1 MNRRQRR
8 TQWQA
13 SQRLSAE
20 PSPAAAPGYSAIDM
34 RVGELVLRGFD
45 RHFASRVAVAFEQ
58 SLSER
63 LRSAALP
70 APLRQ
75 SMRSPQMCLAPVK
88 LRRSRDAA
96 AIGEELARSVLAL
109 DTGRGRRGGPR

>member
-13 SQRLSAE
+13 AQRFSTE
-20 PSPAAAPGYSAIDM
+20 PYAVAAPDRSSIRM
-34 RVGELVLRGFD
+34 HVGELVLRGFD
-45 RHFASRVAVAFEQ
+45 RRFASRIATAFEQ
-58 SLSER
+58 SLSGR

-75 SMRSPQMCLAPVK
+75 SMRSPQMRLAPLK

-109 DTGRGRRGGPR
+109 ESGTRRRGGSR